1 MIPATE
7 PRPSEPDLESLL
19 KDLRVLEELVESWDD
34 ESRRNTVM
42 ALKSAVDALNK
53 AAFARLIRALKA
65 EPAALEAL
73 KAAVSDEVVY
83 AVLRHHELVKPSLHE
98 RIEQALASVRPMLA
112 SHGGDVE
119 LVRVEPPDAVE
130 IRLLGACDG
139 CPASALTLSAGVEKA
154 IQERCPEVTRIRQAG
169 DQLHRPA
176 PGDGTPVHFVSPFA
190 RCDDS
195 GWLPACDV
203 GAIPEGS
210 VLPLEVAGEPLLL
223 SRRGHRVFCY
233 RNACAHLGMPLDM
246 ADVSDGV
253 LTCPH
258 HGFQYSLETGECLT
272 VPEVQLQTHAV
283 RVTGERVEVKLS

>member
-42 ALKSAVDALNK
+42 ALKNAVDALNK

-139 CPASALTLSAGVEKA
+139 
-154 IQERCPEVTRIRQAG
+154 G
-169 DQLHRPA
+169 DR
-176 PGDGTPVHFVSPFA
+176 TPVHFVSPFA